1 MMSELPI
8 VLSSGRPR
16 LRNLTGLNGSIRP
29 GPQSGRESLVERV
42 DVVCGPAPTAA
53 TGPRTLLSSAGC
65 FDLADGRWR
74 ARWLTP
80 GGADQVAE
88 VTAFPIEIPGGI
100 EVREA
105 PAEATLAA
113 LAAVDPDGARRA
125 EFGE

>member
-1 MMSELPI
+1 MSCA
-8 VLSSGRPR
+8 G
-16 LRNLTGLNGSIRP
+16 LT
-29 GPQSGRESLVERV
+29 
-42 DVVCGPAPTAA
+42 
-53 TGPRTLLSSAGC
+53 
-65 FDLADGRWR
+65 DGRWR

-88 VTAFPIEIPGGI
+88 VPAFPIEIPDGI

-105 PAEATLAA
+105 AADETLAA